1 MSSFYH
7 GRRRG
12 RSSAVQATRARWTLW
27 ATLACSCG
35 DSGDPSVSTP
45 AAENS
50 ELGAKKADTKH
61 DAKAPPVRK
70 DGTIFADGVLMGTS
84 ISINVWLDPGKQAQD
99 AGDAMQAAFA
109 EIARVESIMSEW
121 QPTTELSRLNEA
133 AGGDPIEIS
142 PELFTVLRRSREISE
157 ITDGAFDVTF
167 YGVGQLWKFD
177 RGSKPPSAEA
187 IAAKRDLV
195 DWRAIELFDDPTK
208 PRARLSRE
216 GMKVGLGAIAKG
228 YAVDRASAVL
238 RERGFTH
245 HVVEGGGDTY
255 VSGTKG
261 GKPWMVGVQN
271 PHAKLDPNGKTPPVL
286 GALPSSD
293 RSVVTSG
300 DYERFFE
307 YEGRRYAHIFDPR
320 TGYPLEEAKSAQ
332 SVTLTAANAT
342 DADAFCTAVAVM
354 GPERGMAF
362 VEAHPELGAIIIA
375 RDGKLTISSNLV
387 DEFVRAPTNSAPPIA
402 PQK

>member
-1 MSSFYH
+1 M
-7 GRRRG
+7 
-12 RSSAVQATRARWTLW
+12 RAL
-27 ATLACSCG
+27 ASLVVVALACGRDDIEHDAPIS
-35 DSGDPSVSTP
+35 P
-45 AAENS
+45 AAPPHVE
-50 ELGAKKADTKH
+50 AKSTADA

-84 ISINVWLDPGKQAQD
+84 ISLNVWLDPGKSAAE

-109 EIARVESIMSEW
+109 EIARIESIMSEW
-121 QPTTELSRLNEA
+121 QPTSELSRLNAA
-133 AGGDPIEIS
+133 AGGEPIALS
-142 PELFTVLRRSREISE
+142 PELFSVLKRSREISE
-157 ITDGAFDVTF
+157 ITGGAFDVTF

-177 RGSKPPSAEA
+177 RGSKPPTREE
-187 IAAKRDLV
+187 IAAKLQLV
-195 DWRAIELFDDPTK
+195 DWRGIELHDDG
-208 PRARLSRE
+208 RARLAKP

-238 RERGFTH
+238 RERGFTN

-261 GKPWMVGVQN
+261 GQPWMVGVQN
-271 PHAKLDPNGKTPPVL
+271 PHAPNRNQGTSGRTGKASPVL

-307 YEGRRYAHIFDPR
+307 FEGRRYAHIFDPR

-332 SVTLTAANAT
+332 SVTLVAANTT

-354 GPERGMAF
+354 GPQRGMAF

-375 RDGKLTISSNLV
+375 RDGKLTISDNLV
-387 DEFVRAPTNSAPPIA
+387 HEFVRAPTDSAPAIA